1 MALKDAAIIAY
12 ARTPLARAWK
22 GAFNDTHAADLAGH
36 AIATAVARAGVEPGE
51 VDEVIL
57 GCAMQEGTTG
67 YNISRQAAIRAG
79 LPVTVSAA
87 TINRFCASGLHALA
101 IAAQAV
107 QTGQMKIAVAGGVEH
122 ISLVQTPQKNNSHR
136 ENPWIIA
143 HKPEIYMPMLETAE
157 IVARRYGISREAQD
171 RYSAESHR
179 RAAAAQAS
187 GLYADEIAP
196 LETVKLVEDKATGA
210 RNAQRV
216 RLDCDE
222 GVRPETSYEALAA
235 LKPVSGEGGSVTAG
249 NASQFSDGAAALVV
263 MDAELAAQRGLRPL
277 AIFRGFAS
285 AGCEPDEMGVGPV
298 HAVPKL
304 LGRFGLGVQDIDLWE
319 LNEAFASQV
328 IHCRDR
334 LEIDPARFNV
344 NGGAIAVGHP
354 YGTSGARLAMH
365 LVAEGG
371 RRGARHGVVTMCV
384 GAGMGAAG
392 LIELV

>member
-216 RLDCDE
+216 RLDRDE
-222 GVRPETSYEALAA
+222 GVRPETSYEALAT